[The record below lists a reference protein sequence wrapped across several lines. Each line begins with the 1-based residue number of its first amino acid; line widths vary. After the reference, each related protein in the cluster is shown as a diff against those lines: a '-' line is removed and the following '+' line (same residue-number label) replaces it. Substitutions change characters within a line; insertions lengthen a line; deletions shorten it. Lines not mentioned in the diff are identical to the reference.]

1 MRNILALYMRHERMS
16 LAQATQTM
24 ELAEN
29 IWRSREY
36 AVPSDDVL
44 DLASS
49 HKITAYDAEFV
60 VLARELGVPLIT
72 LDKSLQKA
80 FPKIATWPE
89 KFARG

>member
-1 MRNILALYMRHERMS
+1 M
-16 LAQATQTM
+16 
-24 ELAEN
+24 
-29 IWRSREY
+29 
-36 AVPSDDVL
+36 
-44 DLASS
+44 LASS

-80 FPKIATWPE
+80 FPKIATLPE